1 MMTFV
6 LLYQLV
12 LCLSFIQE
20 DLFLQKVIID
30 DPLLLVPGGGA
41 VVGVGR
47 PRPRPRRVP
56 PHSVTGAGPGHEA
69 SPV

>member
-1 MMTFV
+1 MMTLV

-47 PRPRPRRVP
+47 PRPRRVP